1 MQRIGLASSLE
12 PPLPGMEQTGNVRRA
27 AALLLWAGVALVQS
41 APSDSTLPPTPTP
54 TQEPMP
60 PSKVDSSI
68 VAGVVAGTIG
78 SVMLILCFL
87 WFVVRK
93 VCAGVEL
100 GAGVGSGHGKDQ
112 NSGHSLSKSSNNYEV
127 IRSPEAV
134 TGTHTLAIDLDMSS
148 AHSDHTT
155 LGIASAGEDNT
166 VPFTKKAL
174 ARHNRQHNH
183 ALSTGTASASPL
195 TSGSVGT
202 NRLPFPSTSKAETGL
217 LPPAPLPAPS
227 SMDVWEPI
235 YSEKYK
241 KHCWRNVATGHVTF
255 TDPSPAPMWSS

>member
-1 MQRIGLASSLE
+1 
-12 PPLPGMEQTGNVRRA
+12 MERTGSVRRRT
-27 AALLLWAGVALVQS
+27 AALLLWAGVALVNS

-54 TQEPMP
+54 TQEPMAP
-60 PSKVDSSI
+60 TKVDSSI
-68 VAGVVAGTIG
+68 LAGVVAGTVG

-87 WFVVRK
+87 WFVVRR

-112 NSGHSLSKSSNNYEV
+112 NSGHSLSKSTNNYEV

-134 TGTHTLAIDLDMSS
+134 TGTHTLAIDLEMSS
-148 AHSDHTT
+148 AHSDHTN
-155 LGIASAGEDNT
+155 LGSTSAGEENT

-195 TSGSVGT
+195 TAGTTGT
-202 NRLPFPSTSKAETGL
+202 NRLPFPSKLEGQ
-217 LPPAPLPAPS
+217 PPAPLLAPASAS
-227 SMDVWEPI
+227 SGEAVWEPV

-255 TDPSPAPMWSS
+255 TDPSPTPLWST